1 MNDMQNLLKYY
12 YDGEMDRIL
21 IKDNLLLKFT
31 FT

>member
-1 MNDMQNLLKYY
+1 MNDMQNLLKYH
-12 YDGEMDRIL
+12 YDGEVDRIL

>member
-1 MNDMQNLLKYY
+1 MNDMQNLLKYH

>member
-12 YDGEMDRIL
+12 YDGEVDRIL